1 MVDTELERRV
11 DALELA
17 MLEIQTL
24 VKVLKPIAIMLAASV
39 GMDLTGVIF

>member
-1 MVDTELERRV
+1 VVDTELERRV

-39 GMDLTGVIF
+39 GMDLTGIIL